1 MAIQYQGL
9 FGETY
14 LVGEKIAGGGE
25 GAIHKIQGDD
35 FHVAKIFKPERR
47 DQQREMKLCRMVQT
61 RLTEDQLE
69 EVTWPQDVIYSKEGF
84 VGYIMP
90 KLMNTESLTSIYSAG
105 TNSKYDLRW
114 RILAAINLCHA
125 IQTIHNMGQVCGDL
139 NPQNICV
146 NLDMNDKENAFHIT
160 LVDTDSYHFT
170 AEGKTYRCEVG
181 LADYIAPEVQKKMIG
196 GMSLRSIP
204 LPTYTKETDLFAL
217 AVHIFALLMNG
228 CHPFACAKDVNGALE
243 NTMKQMESSDIR
255 DSVAAPQPI
264 ENIRDGFFPFYE
276 KRPGITHPVYAPSFD
291 ALPAE
296 LQNLFVRTFVDGYAD
311 PSKRVDTGEWI
322 DVLMKYN
329 ASVVCCSKKP
339 SHYYYGHRVKCPL
352 CEVDERMDGMVGP
365 GPVPVPPYSISSE
378 SGGGSS
384 SVSGGTAE
392 KRSGRKEFIRW
403 IAVAC
408 VIGIILI
415 IAAVVDNSSLTSN
428 HNSDGN
434 YSQVA
439 EPASGGETA
448 SSSRDQYMTW
458 IQSAYDA
465 LSEGK
470 YDSAVTLS
478 DQALSINGNSR
489 DAYYIKGK
497 ALYEKNQLSDS
508 LDALEKGVNISGS
521 AEYEDVNG
529 NVVSNLKELSSE
541 VRAKLEKQRKKKKE
555 DNACLKYGNKIRAKM
570 KSKNYASAVKLMR
583 KGYKTDYV
591 EKRSKIYIQNG
602 KLVNKITK
610 GKGFVYYVLK
620 DYAYIGDFKN
630 GKPSGSG
637 TEAGYP
643 EDTAYGGY
651 YTVKG
656 KFKNG
661 YPNGYCTVHYSKY
674 YKNNSIT
681 YKGNY
686 KNGWENGSFQL
697 IDKSLDGG
705 HSDTY
710 SFTSVMG
717 TRKIIERK
725 KGKYVYAKA
734 KSGWYYYTETKYGLK
749 GNSTEHHGKK

>member
-25 GAIHKIQGDD
+25 GAIHKIQGDE

-125 IQTIHNMGQVCGDL
+125 VQTIHNMGQVCGDL

-146 NLDMNDKENAFHIT
+146 NLNMNDKENAFHIT

-181 LADYIAPEVQKKMIG
+181 LADYIAPEVQKKMTG

-228 CHPFACAKDVNGALE
+228 CHPFACAKAVNGALE

-276 KRPGITHPVYAPSFD
+276 KHPGITHPVYAPSFD

-329 ASVVCCSKKP
+329 ASVVCCAKKP
-339 SHYYYGHRVKCPL
+339 DHYYYGHRAKCPL
-352 CEVDERMDGMVGP
+352 CEVDERMDGMVDPGP
-365 GPVPVPPYSISSE
+365 KPIPDPVPVPPDPPKPPAKKKHFSFRN
-378 SGGGSS
+378 
-384 SVSGGTAE
+384 
-392 KRSGRKEFIRW
+392 K
-403 IAVAC
+403 VAC
-408 VIGIILI
+408 VFLIMFIIEHICRIFNIYPLATICREIDTVASYFSDDTNLDDSQESASFSGDPWELSADVVNCPDFGASLKIPQGATVEDDSDEIRIILPEI
-415 IAAVVDNSSLTSN
+415 IGKVGEDIHIYADEALRYSDADGNGKIAQTSFDSKPSKKLKKELEEGYADDESYSLVTCEYKQINNRWYTIVILQDDQHKYLELFTSNSSICYVTVLAI
-428 HNSDGN
+428 DK
-434 YSQVA
+434 
-439 EPASGGETA
+439 EKD
-448 SSSRDQYMTW
+448 SSRYV
-458 IQSAYDA
+458 A
-465 LSEGK
+465 L
-470 YDSAVTLS
+470 
-478 DQALSINGNSR
+478 
-489 DAYYIKGK
+489 
-497 ALYEKNQLSDS
+497 
-508 LDALEKGVNISGS
+508 LEKVAGTF
-521 AEYEDVNG
+521 E
-529 NVVSNLKELSSE
+529 
-541 VRAKLEKQRKKKKE
+541 
-555 DNACLKYGNKIRAKM
+555 KYG
-570 KSKNYASAVKLMR
+570 
-583 KGYKTDYV
+583 D
-591 EKRSKIYIQNG
+591 E
-602 KLVNKITK
+602 
-610 GKGFVYYVLK
+610 
-620 DYAYIGDFKN
+620 
-630 GKPSGSG
+630 
-637 TEAGYP
+637 
-643 EDTAYGGY
+643 
-651 YTVKG
+651 
-656 KFKNG
+656 
-661 YPNGYCTVHYSKY
+661 
-674 YKNNSIT
+674 
-681 YKGNY
+681 
-686 KNGWENGSFQL
+686 
-697 IDKSLDGG
+697 
-705 HSDTY
+705 
-710 SFTSVMG
+710 
-717 TRKIIERK
+717 
-725 KGKYVYAKA
+725 
-734 KSGWYYYTETKYGLK
+734 
-749 GNSTEHHGKK
+749 